1 MPSRFNIKE
10 IDRMLNSMNKNGL
23 SAVASKKS
31 FETQIKALSHFSNLK
46 AYSEQHE
53 MYENV
58 YLLNGYEEPKYLYRY
73 LSYKS
78 FVQFVEK
85 NILVFVSPILWP
97 DPFEYRFLNTDY
109 SAYNY
114 NRPEIACLCTT
125 ENTQENEDA
134 AWKIY
139 INNQKEKGL
148 RISLN
153 TESLLS
159 QLNKLAKDHK
169 FKIYIGKMIY
179 DFERNEIE
187 ELHTDK
193 VPFFKDQFFTHP
205 FANDNYLS
213 LMCLKRK
220 SFQYESE
227 IRIFL
232 VKENGLHES
241 SKNTVSIPIDIQS
254 VIKRV
259 VIAPLPPFDYLD
271 PRQSEYEKIDELER
285 RSFYRKIKEILPSCE
300 VYSSTLYKCDLLEK
314 A

>member
-1 MPSRFNIKE
+1 MPSRFSIKE
-10 IDRMLNSMNKNGL
+10 TDRMVNSMYKKKL
-23 SAVASKKS
+23 SEKDLIKLT
-31 FETQIKALSHFSNLK
+31 ETLSHLVDPK
-46 AYSEQHE
+46 AYSERHE
-53 MYENV
+53 KFENIF
-58 YLLNGYEEPKYLYRY
+58 LLNGYKEPKYLYKY
-73 LSYKS
+73 ITYSS
-78 FVQFVEK
+78 FVQYIEK

-109 SAYNY
+109 TAYNY
-114 NRPEIACLCTT
+114 NRPEIACMCTT

-153 TESLLS
+153 TENLLS
-159 QLNKLAKDHK
+159 QLNELAKERS

-179 DFERNEIE
+179 DFGRNEIE

-193 VPFFKDQFFTHP
+193 FPSFKEQFFTFP
-205 FANDNYLS
+205 FTNDNYLS
-213 LMCLKRK
+213 LMCLKRV

-232 VKENGLHES
+232 VKEIGLYET
-241 SKNTVSIPIDIQS
+241 SKNTISIPLDIKS
-254 VIKRV
+254 IIKRV
-259 VIAPLPPFDYLD
+259 VIAPLPPYDYLD
-271 PRQSEYEKIDELER
+271 PRQSEYKQYDELER
-285 RSFYRKIKEILPSCE
+285 KSFYRKIKKILPSCE